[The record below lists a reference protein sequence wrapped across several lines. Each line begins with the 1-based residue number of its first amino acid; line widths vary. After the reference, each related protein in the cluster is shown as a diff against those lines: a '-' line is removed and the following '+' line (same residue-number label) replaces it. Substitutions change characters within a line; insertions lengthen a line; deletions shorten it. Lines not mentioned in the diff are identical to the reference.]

1 MSRHE
6 QHYTQIVPEWTR
18 QEDVDNHSLY
28 VQRADPK
35 AAVAAPKAPLHLIP
49 PVAAKAM
56 AEALDDGRK
65 KYGFFNWRHTNVAA
79 TVYIAAAKRH
89 LDAWM
94 DGEDLSADAGVHHF
108 GHAMAGLAIL
118 LDAMAHGTL
127 IDDRP
132 PRLGLAK
139 EEKYDNNSHFQI
151 KKVVT
156 IEESTNGN

>member
-1 MSRHE
+1 MSRYE
-6 QHYTQIVPEWTR
+6 QHIKAM
-18 QEDVDNHSLY
+18 LG
-28 VQRADPK
+28 ADPK

-49 PVAAKAM
+49 PAAAKAM

-79 TVYIAAAKRH
+79 TVYVAAAKRH

-94 DGEDLSADAGVHHF
+94 DGEDFSADAGVHHF
-108 GHAMAGLAIL
+108 GHAMAGLAIM

-139 EEKYDNNSHFQI
+139 EEKYDETTNVLYDKRSGD
-151 KKVVT
+151 
-156 IEESTNGN
+156 IEIL